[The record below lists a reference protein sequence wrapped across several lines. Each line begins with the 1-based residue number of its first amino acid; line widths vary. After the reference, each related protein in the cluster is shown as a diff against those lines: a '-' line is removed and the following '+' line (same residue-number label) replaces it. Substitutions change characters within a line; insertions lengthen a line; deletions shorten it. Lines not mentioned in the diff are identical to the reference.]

1 MERKPTPA
9 LTLIILSSCEIMKNL
24 NLDREEIEM
33 EWIL

>member
-1 MERKPTPA
+1 MEPKPTHA

-24 NLDREEIEM
+24 NVDSEEIDM

>member
-1 MERKPTPA
+1 MERKPTHV

-24 NLDREEIEM
+24 NVDSEEIDM

>member
-1 MERKPTPA
+1 MERKPTHA

-24 NLDREEIEM
+24 NVDSEEIDM